1 MVPVLTFVGGVIVGY
16 GLCKLSDV
24 FKDKQSSRN
33 SMPQATPNFNRSDST
48 ITAGNKESANL
59 ELVDISSLAPL
70 MSQYGVDPASGNG
83 IYVLCNK
90 IKTETFKKL
99 LEDVVNKTA
108 NGEELISF
116 LDNVNIPTF
125 IFSKSSSNMGT
136 YTVTKDSVEQMIKDT
151 GINTDGKDV
160 YGKIELLINLSYASA
175 IERFRKNFGSE
186 ISALFKAH
194 ENHADLAPYY
204 KDLITE
210 VQVSRDFMN
219 S

>member
-24 FKDKQSSRN
+24 FKDKLSSRDFR
-33 SMPQATPNFNRSDST
+33 SYATPNFNHYNATLNAQNS
-48 ITAGNKESANL
+48 ESVNL
-59 ELVDISSLAPL
+59 DLVDISSLAPL

-83 IYVLCNK
+83 VYVLCNK

-99 LEDVVNKTA
+99 LEDVIKKTS

-125 IFSKSSSNMGT
+125 SFPKFSSNMGT
-136 YTVTKDSVEQMIKDT
+136 YTVHKDSIEQLIKDT
-151 GINTDGKDV
+151 GINSDCKDV
-160 YGKIELLINLSYASA
+160 YEKIELLINLSYASA
-175 IERFRKNFGSE
+175 IDRFKKNFGSE
-186 ISALFKAH
+186 ITALFKARD
-194 ENHADLAPYY
+194 NHADLSPYY
-204 KDLITE
+204 KDLIME
-210 VQVSRDFMN
+210 VQVSRDFLN

>member
-1 MVPVLTFVGGVIVGY
+1 MVPILTFVGGVIVGY

-24 FKDKQSSRN
+24 FKDKQSSRE
-33 SMPQATPNFNRSDST
+33 SIPQTTPNFNRCNAT
-48 ITAGNKESANL
+48 PTTQNKESVNL
-59 ELVDISSLAPL
+59 DLVDISSLAPL

-90 IKTETFKKL
+90 IKTDTFKKL
-99 LEDVVNKTA
+99 LEDIVNNTS

-116 LDNVNIPTF
+116 LDNVSIPTF
-125 IFSKSSSNMGT
+125 NFPQSPSHMGT
-136 YTVTKDSVEQMIKDT
+136 YTVSKDSIEQLIKDT
-151 GINTDGKDV
+151 GINCEGKDV

-175 IERFRKNFGSE
+175 IERFKKNFGSE
-186 ISALFKAH
+186 ITALFKAY
-194 ENHADLAPYY
+194 ENHTDMSPYY